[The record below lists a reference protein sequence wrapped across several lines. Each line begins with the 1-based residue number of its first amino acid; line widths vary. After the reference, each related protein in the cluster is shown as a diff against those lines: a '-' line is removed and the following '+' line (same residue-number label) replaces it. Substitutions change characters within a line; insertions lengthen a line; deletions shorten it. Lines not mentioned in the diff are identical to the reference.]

1 MKLKNLTRISVLAC
15 VSLIIFVLE
24 SQMPPLVPIAG
35 VKLGLA
41 NVVVLYAMTT
51 IDIKAGF
58 FVLLAKV
65 LLGNLFAGTAVS
77 MFYSLMGGALCFVAQ
92 WLMMKVTDEKQLW
105 AVSVVGAVFHNIGQV
120 IAAVILT
127 GTEKIVWYLMILVP
141 VGIITGAFVGI
152 VVTYTKKAIEN
163 VSFKRE

>member
-24 SQMPPLVPIAG
+24 SQIPPLVPIAG

-92 WLMMKVTDEKQLW
+92 WLMMKVADEKQLW

-120 IAAVILT
+120 VAAVILT

>member
-24 SQMPPLVPIAG
+24 SQIPPLVPIAG

-58 FVLLAKV
+58 FVFLAKV

-77 MFYSLMGGALCFVAQ
+77 MFYSLIGGALCFVAQ

-120 IAAVILT
+120 VAAVILT

>member
-24 SQMPPLVPIAG
+24 SQIPPLVPIAG

-41 NVVVLYAMTT
+41 NVVVLYAMIT
-51 IDIKAGF
+51 IDTKAGF
-58 FVLLAKV
+58 FVLLAKIF
-65 LLGNLFAGTAVS
+65 LGNFFAGTAVS
-77 MFYSLMGGALCFVAQ
+77 MFYSLMGGILCFVAQ
-92 WLMMKVTDEKQLW
+92 WLMMKVTDENQLW